1 MLPVLDSLFH
11 VTTTHLYSFRCPRMV
26 FQLQI
31 ITLLP
36 TFYHLLQAAITQYR
50 DNIMH
55 RYLYDTVSRMLLRSP
70 STSFV
75 R

>member
-1 MLPVLDSLFH
+1 
-11 VTTTHLYSFRCPRMV
+11 MV
-26 FQLQI
+26 FQLHI

-55 RYLYDTVSRMLLRSP
+55 RYLYDTVSRMLLGSP